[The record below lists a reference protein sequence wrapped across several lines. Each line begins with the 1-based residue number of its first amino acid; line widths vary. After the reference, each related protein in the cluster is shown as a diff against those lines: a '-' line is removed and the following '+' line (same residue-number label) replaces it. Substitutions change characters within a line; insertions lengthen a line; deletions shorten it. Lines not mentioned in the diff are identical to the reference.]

1 MPSSFLTHRKR
12 GLILFVVSLIVIITS
27 AIAVTFGSIAIP
39 LEILLQIIATKFPDA
54 QIARTW
60 AQSWETI
67 LFDIRLPRVILAGLV
82 GSALATSG
90 ATYQGLLRNPLADP
104 YLIGVSA
111 GAGLGAT
118 LAIVF
123 SFAAIPLLAFIGAL
137 SATTLIYALARAGG
151 RTTPTTLILAG
162 VALGAFLSAI
172 TWFLTFSGNSTS
184 YTHQVIAW
192 MMGSFALASW
202 QDVAGMLPYLGIGWL
217 VLFLN
222 ARVLNV
228 LQLGDT
234 QAQQLGV
241 PVERVTMILI
251 AAASLITA
259 AAVATSGIIGF
270 VGLIVPH
277 AVRLIWGPDHRFLL
291 PMSALVGAT
300 FLIIADTFARTLLA
314 PTELPVGIITS
325 FCGAPFFLY
334 LLRQKKETLI

>member
-1 MPSSFLTHRKR
+1 
-12 GLILFVVSLIVIITS
+12 V
-27 AIAVTFGSIAIP
+27 
-39 LEILLQIIATKFPDA
+39 
-54 QIARTW
+54 
-60 AQSWETI
+60 
-67 LFDIRLPRVILAGLV
+67 
-82 GSALATSG
+82 
-90 ATYQGLLRNPLADP
+90 
-104 YLIGVSA
+104 
-111 GAGLGAT
+111 
-118 LAIVF
+118 
-123 SFAAIPLLAFIGAL
+123 
-137 SATTLIYALARAGG
+137 LIYTLARAGS

>member
-1 MPSSFLTHRKR
+1 MIAI
-12 GLILFVVSLIVIITS
+12 G

-39 LEILLQIIATKFPDA
+39 LDALARILAAKLPSA
-54 QIARTW
+54 QIAQYWSPT
-60 AQSWETI
+60 WETI
-67 LFDIRLPRVILAGLV
+67 LFDIRLPRVALSALV
-82 GSALATSG
+82 GGALATSG

-123 SFAAIPLLAFIGAL
+123 SFGAISLCAFGGAIGAT
-137 SATTLIYALARAGG
+137 ALIYALARTGS

-172 TWFLTFSGNSTS
+172 TWFLTFNSDS
-184 YTHQVIAW
+184 AFRTHQVVAW
-192 MMGSFALASW
+192 MMGSFALSSW
-202 QDVAGMLPYLGIGWL
+202 QNVAIMLPYLGIGWL

-222 ARVLNV
+222 ARALNV

-241 PVERVTMILI
+241 PVERVTMIVI

-277 AVRLIWGPDHRFLL
+277 AVRLVWGPDHRFLL
-291 PMSALVGAT
+291 PMSALIGAT
-300 FLIIADTFARTLLA
+300 FLIIADTFARTLLS
-314 PTELPVGIITS
+314 PGELPVGIITA

-334 LLRQKKETLI
+334 LLRRNKETLI